1 MVGFAVFLMRRLL
14 GIAVLVWV
22 TTLVAFG
29 LFRLGVPS
37 QLADGQI
44 DAQLGRGE
52 PASWQY
58 IHYLL
63 RLLHGNLGGSITV
76 GLPVDTVLARA
87 LPPTLSLMI
96 GGILLLLAL
105 FSYTARSGILWL
117 QPGYVP
123 LTRDPGAWF
132 GRMILPWIAIAATQV
147 GVTARLT
154 RDAVLGVLGEDYI
167 RTAYAKGLPTRRVLW
182 LHVLRPSLVSV
193 LPSIGIGL
201 GTLLG
206 AAAIVDQAFALDGV
220 GQALLTAVKYDDVM
234 TIMGAA
240 LITVILISVVNLV
253 VDVCQTVLDPRI
265 DLL

>member
-123 LTRDPGAWF
+123 LTRDR
-132 GRMILPWIAIAATQV
+132 GRGSA
-147 GVTARLT
+147 G
-154 RDAVLGVLGEDYI
+154 
-167 RTAYAKGLPTRRVLW
+167 
-182 LHVLRPSLVSV
+182 
-193 LPSIGIGL
+193 
-201 GTLLG
+201 
-206 AAAIVDQAFALDGV
+206 
-220 GQALLTAVKYDDVM
+220 
-234 TIMGAA
+234 
-240 LITVILISVVNLV
+240 
-253 VDVCQTVLDPRI
+253 
-265 DLL
+265 